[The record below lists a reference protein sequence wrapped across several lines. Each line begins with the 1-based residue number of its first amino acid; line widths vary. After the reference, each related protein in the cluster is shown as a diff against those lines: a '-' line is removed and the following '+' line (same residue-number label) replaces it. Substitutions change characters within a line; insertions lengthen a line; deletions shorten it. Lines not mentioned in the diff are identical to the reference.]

1 MRIQTTARAL
11 LLLGA
16 ATLLVACGKQQV
28 AGNDSANAATSAPAT
43 TQTSNGAAP
52 MTPAAAPGTFSADY
66 MVGKWSAMDEDC
78 THTIEFMKDGTVTTP
93 IGTAKW
99 TIAGDKLSFDY
110 GDGSKPTTSA
120 IKVLS
125 PDRIE
130 ITRESGGTET
140 EKRCS

>member
-1 MRIQTTARAL
+1 MKIRSTARAV

-16 ATLLVACGKQQV
+16 ATLLVACGKQQ
-28 AGNDSANAATSAPAT
+28 ATANESANAAVNAPAT
-43 TQTSNGAAP
+43 DANGAAP
-52 MTPAAAPGTFSADY
+52 AATPAAAPGTLSADY

-78 THTIEFMKDGTVTTP
+78 THTVEFNKDGTVTTP

-120 IKVLS
+120 IKVLG
-125 PDRIE
+125 PDRIG

-140 EKRCS
+140 EKRCT